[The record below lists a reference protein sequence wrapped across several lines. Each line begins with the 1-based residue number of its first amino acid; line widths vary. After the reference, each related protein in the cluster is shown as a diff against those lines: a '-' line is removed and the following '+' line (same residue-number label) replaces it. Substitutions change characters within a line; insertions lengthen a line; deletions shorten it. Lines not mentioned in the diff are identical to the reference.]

1 MRHVTRA
8 MAVVAMIAAAGASA
22 VLFSHHATAQGTA
35 TPAPMVRIASADI
48 LEVVERMVLSD
59 KYRPA
64 RDEFTTAQRA
74 SIQPL
79 IGELQALAAQGQTV
93 TQGTPEFQNL
103 VQQYT
108 AKQQELQQKNEEA
121 QAAIGQFEAKQ
132 VAEAYGLV
140 AAAATRMA
148 ESMGYTHVIATRTD
162 TQIRSNNVPGV
173 VQEILAHPLVAYPK
187 GDDLTQTLIKELQ
200 LENVTLPSQNSGP
213 TVPGAPAPG
222 ATEPGATQPGAAAPT
237 ATPAA
242 PTTPATPAPSAP
254 APAPAYP

>member
-8 MAVVAMIAAAGASA
+8 MAIVAMIAAAGASA

-64 RDEFTTAQRA
+64 RDEFTNSQRA
-74 SIQPL
+74 TIQPL
-79 IGELQALAAQGQTV
+79 IAELQALAAQGQTV

-148 ESMGYTHVIATRTD
+148 ESMGYTHIIATRSD

-187 GDDLTQTLIKELQ
+187 GDDLTQALIKELQ
-200 LENVTLPSQNSGP
+200 LENVTLPSQNAGDAMPGP
-213 TVPGAPAPG
+213 M
-222 ATEPGATQPGAAAPT
+222 PGAATPEA
-237 ATPAA
+237 PAA
-242 PTTPATPAPSAP
+242 PTTPAPTPANP
-254 APAPAYP
+254 

>member
-148 ESMGYTHVIATRTD
+148 ESMGYTHVFATRAD

-173 VQEILAHPLVAYPK
+173 VQEILAHPLVTYPK

-200 LENVTLPSQNSGP
+200 LEDVTLPSQN
-213 TVPGAPAPG
+213 PG
-222 ATEPGATQPGAAAPT
+222 ATEPGATPPGATEPGAAAPT
-237 ATPAA
+237 ATPSRAESGA
-242 PTTPATPAPSAP
+242 G
-254 APAPAYP
+254 